1 MKAGFY
7 QRLAWT
13 GIRQNRQLY
22 LPYLFTCGGMVMMA
36 YILSFLSGSPVL
48 ESAHGG
54 SIITAVMGLGYLVI
68 SVFAAIFLYYTHSFL
83 IRRRKKEFGLYNI
96 LGMGKLNLAR
106 ILIWETVIT
115 AVLAL
120 VGGLVCGIALSKL
133 AELGMV
139 NLLHLSVDFSLRVEP
154 KSVLD
159 VVKLFCAIFLLL
171 LGCDLWQMRTASPVE
186 LLRSESAGEK
196 PPKANFLLALLGL
209 VLLGIAY
216 YMALTITEPLQA
228 MLLFFVAVVLVILAT
243 NLLFVAGSV
252 ALCRLLQKNK
262 RFYYQT
268 RHFVSVSSMT
278 FRMKRNGSGLAT
290 ICILCTMV
298 LVMLSCTFC
307 LYIGAEDSLHSSY
320 PQEILLSASFSDADA
335 PLPEDTAEPFLTLA
349 DQTLEQHGLEAKNIA
364 AYRAAALTGVLEEG
378 VLDTASTAFSYGVP
392 GSYDVFVVPLEDYN
406 RSTGGSVALEPD
418 EILLYDTYGRLSLE
432 TFAFRDGPTLRVR
445 QMLDHFPSNRQAAA
459 DLTPS
464 LFLVVPDWESFV
476 QPLLPLANFSGAR
489 LVRFMWFSGFDL
501 DAPDEQQ
508 TALYRDLYNGMKAL
522 TDAGTVSG
530 LTHFTCDSRANER
543 TWFYGMFGSLL
554 FLGVLLGTVFLCAV
568 VLIMYYKQLSEGYE
582 DQSRFHILQ
591 NVGMTKQE
599 IRQSV
604 NSQVLLVFFLPLA
617 AAGVHLCFAFPMLR
631 RLLMLFSL
639 RNSGLLVLVTAVCF
653 LVFCLLYAAMYF
665 LTSRTYYRIV
675 SGADAAQ
682 T

>member
-48 ESAHGG
+48 ESARGG
-54 SIITAVMGLGYLVI
+54 GIITAVMGLGYLVI

-120 VGGLVCGIALSKL
+120 AGGLVCGIALSKL

-216 YMALTITEPLQA
+216 YMALTITDPLQA
-228 MLLFFVAVVLVILAT
+228 LLTFFVAVILVILAT

-278 FRMKRNGSGLAT
+278 FRMRRNGSGLAT

-298 LVMLSCTFC
+298 LVMLSSTFC
-307 LYIGAEDSLHSSY
+307 LYIGAEDSLHQTY
-320 PQEILLSASFSDADA
+320 PRNINLRLLAYEGDTPPADDAAD
-335 PLPEDTAEPFLTLA
+335 PLRAIAAQTLA
-349 DQTLEQHGLEAKNIA
+349 EAGAAPARSIDYRTAFLSGTLKD
-364 AYRAAALTGVLEEG
+364 G
-378 VLDTASTAFSYGVP
+378 VLDPSVIYINGVNSP
-392 GSYDVFVVPLEDYN
+392 TDIYIVPLADYN
-406 RSTGGSVALEPD
+406 RTTGQNIALEPG
-418 EILLYDTYGRLSLE
+418 EALVYLHNTRFSADTFTVKGGG
-432 TFAFRDGPTLRVR
+432 TVRVR
-445 QMLDHFPSNRQAAA
+445 QRLDSFPV
-459 DLTPS
+459 PS
-464 LFLVVPDWESFV
+464 TTAVNISGALFLIVPDWESYV
-476 QPLLPLANFSGAR
+476 EPLLPLAGAYGGK
-489 LVRFMWFSGFDL
+489 LVSF
-501 DAPDEQQ
+501 
-508 TALYRDLYNGMKAL
+508 N
-522 TDAGTVSG
+522 
-530 LTHFTCDSRANER
+530 
-543 TWFYGMFGSLL
+543 WFYGFDVDMTNDAEMALRDSLAGALEARAGEWQATGYTRFNCYSRAQERSSYYSMYGSLL

-631 RLLMLFSL
+631 SLLRVFSL
-639 RNSGLLVLVTAVCF
+639 NNTPLLVAVTMVCF